1 MPQKYYWA
9 NSDEKNTLRK
19 VLKVSEI
26 ILHPDFNT
34 AKASN
39 DIALVRLITLISYI
53 PIINTTITNKCQKY
67 PDCKVKLGTDVNLN
81 VYPPACLP
89 QQVPSMSS

>member
-1 MPQKYYWA
+1 MPQKYDWA
-9 NSDEKNTLRK
+9 NSDEKNALRK

-39 DIALVRLITLISYI
+39 DIALVRVIFLISYI
-53 PIINTTITNKCQKY
+53 PIINTTFTSVRNILI
-67 PDCKVKLGTDVNLN
+67 VRLN
-81 VYPPACLP
+81 WELT
-89 QQVPSMSS
+89 SI

>member
-1 MPQKYYWA
+1 MSNFTRMPQKYDWA
-9 NSDEKNTLRK
+9 NSDEKNALRK

-39 DIALVRLITLISYI
+39 DIALVRVIFLIS
-53 PIINTTITNKCQKY
+53 
-67 PDCKVKLGTDVNLN
+67 
-81 VYPPACLP
+81 
-89 QQVPSMSS
+89 